1 MIEKLLSLIQT
12 ESPTATLK
20 PARRGQAAV
29 HKICALQNAILNKA
43 DFSSITIDEKGVI
56 QLVNLEAERMFG
68 YTAAELTNK
77 MTLADIIDREEV
89 IQRAKEFGTK
99 FASTLTSD
107 SDMLALTVS
116 HGIEGM
122 CELNLIRKD
131 GGRFSAKVT
140 IESLSDAQNQLV
152 GYQLIVSDETSCK
165 QVDRCLNEKKYR
177 ILLESIGEG
186 YCIIE
191 KIENTLGGLDFC
203 FIEADRA
210 FMIQTDLKNVVG
222 KTLSEMS
229 PDVLMVNPLIYNS
242 ILQTGDSIKFER
254 GQLSEGNVLE
264 FTAHRIDDLTHHRIG
279 ITFKDI
285 TIHKRAVDRLRCS
298 HNTFFNLIKNA
309 AFGVYIVDAQ
319 FRLRQISI
327 AAEKVF
333 SNVDPLIG
341 RDFEEILR
349 ILWPA
354 PFASEVVRRFR
365 HTLDT
370 GEPYINHD
378 TTERRENTAEVESY
392 DWRIERI
399 MLPDEQYGV
408 VCYFYDITERKQAE
422 ENLRKSEER
431 YRSLFSSMDQGFCV
445 IEMIFDSHK
454 KPIDYRFLEVN
465 PAFEKQSGLHDIVG
479 KRIREVLPNLE
490 ECWIQTFGTVALTGT
505 PISFVREVKSL
516 NRWIDMSAARLEG
529 EENRNVAILFSD
541 ATEKVMGAEALRQ
554 SEARFR
560 AVFDWGPIAM
570 YFCDAAGV
578 IQEVN
583 RGARTL
589 WGQEPRV
596 GDTDEAFCSSLKLSF
611 PDGTEMPYRLTPM
624 AEVLK
629 KEVPELTDFEIM
641 VEQSDGSLLN
651 IIANIVQLR
660 NELGEITGTVNC
672 FYDITERKQFEMNL
686 NQAIAEAQKAN
697 LAKSDFLSSMSHELR
712 TPLHAIL
719 GFAQLLQIG
728 LTTPTPSQV
737 SSIDQILKGGW
748 YLLDLINEIL
758 DLSVIESGK
767 VSLSL
772 ECVAVEEV
780 MAECRSMVEPQAQKL
795 GILVSYSPLDNSWF
809 VRADRIR
816 LKQVLV
822 NLLSNAIKYNR
833 SGGKVDV
840 HSLCTEG
847 KICIEIVDTG
857 IGMCQEQLE
866 QLFQPFNR
874 LGRESS
880 GVEGTGIGLIMTK
893 RLVELMGG
901 EMGVES
907 TVGVG
912 SVFWIKLMSSV
923 SPTIVPS
930 VQSKL
935 IASDSAT
942 AKNFISQRKL
952 LYVEDNQ
959 ANLKFVEQLVEI
971 NSDIH
976 LFSSADGHLSV
987 ELAREIQPAVILMDI
1002 KLPDIS
1008 GIEVLKLLRQ
1018 DELTAHI
1025 PVIALSAN
1033 AHPRDVKDGLTAGFF
1048 RYVTKPI
1055 KVKEFLNILNEAFE
1069 YAESSRTQTSD

>member
-1 MIEKLLSLIQT
+1 MIEKLVSLIQT
-12 ESPTATLK
+12 EFPTSTMQSAH
-20 PARRGQAAV
+20 RRQAEV
-29 HKICALQNAILNKA
+29 HKICALQNAILNKV

-56 QLVNLEAERMFG
+56 QFANLEAERMFG
-68 YTAAELTNK
+68 YTAAEITNK
-77 MTLADIIDREEV
+77 MTLADIIDCEEV
-89 IQRAKEFGTK
+89 MQHAKEFGEK
-99 FASTLTSD
+99 FAATITTNAD
-107 SDMLALTVS
+107 ILALKVS
-116 HGIEGM
+116 NGIEGVY
-122 CELNLIRKD
+122 ELGLIRKD

-140 IESLSDAQNQLV
+140 IEPLFDAQNKLI
-152 GYQLIVSDETSCK
+152 GYQLIVSDETLCK
-165 QVDRCLNEKKYR
+165 PDEGRLHENKSR
-177 ILLESIGEG
+177 ILLESIDEG

-191 KIENTLGGLDFC
+191 KIENTLGGLDFR

-210 FMIQTDLKNVVG
+210 FMMQTDLSHVVG
-222 KTLSEMS
+222 KTLGVVS
-229 PDVLMVNPLIYNS
+229 PDVLMVDPLIYNS
-242 ILQTGDSIKFER
+242 ILQTGESIKFER
-254 GQLSEGNVLE
+254 GLLNEGNVLE
-264 FTAHRIDDLTHHRIG
+264 FTAYRIDDLTHYRIG

-285 TIHKRAVDRLRCS
+285 TIHKRALERLRCS

-309 AFGVYIVDAQ
+309 SFGVYTVDAQ
-319 FRLRQISI
+319 FRLRQVSL
-327 AAEKVF
+327 AAQKVF

-354 PFASEVVRRFR
+354 PFASEVTRRFR

-399 MLPDEQYGV
+399 MLPDEQFGV

-422 ENLRKSEER
+422 EKLRKSEER
-431 YRSLFSSMDQGFCV
+431 YRSLFNSMDQGFCV

-454 KPIDYRFLEVN
+454 MPIDYRFLEVN
-465 PAFEKQSGLHDIVG
+465 PAFEKQCGLHDIVG
-479 KRIREVLPNLE
+479 KRIGEVLPDLE
-490 ECWIQTFGTVALTGT
+490 EYWIQTYGAVALTGN
-505 PISFVREVKSL
+505 PISFIREVKSL
-516 NRWIDMSAARLEG
+516 NRWVDMSAARLEG
-529 EENRNVAILFSD
+529 GENRNVAILFSD
-541 ATEKVMGAEALRQ
+541 VTERVRGAEALRQ

-570 YFCDAAGV
+570 YFCDASGI

-589 WGQEPRV
+589 WGQAPRV
-596 GDTDEAFCSSLKLSF
+596 GDTEEAFCSSLKLSF

-624 AEVLK
+624 AEVLIK
-629 KEVPELTDFEIM
+629 KIPELTDFEIM
-641 VEQSDGSLLN
+641 VERSDGSLIN

-672 FYDITERKQFEMNL
+672 FYDITERKLFESNL
-686 NQAIAEAQKAN
+686 NQAIAEAKKAN

-728 LTTPTPSQV
+728 LTAPTSSQE
-737 SSIDQILKGGW
+737 SSIDHILKGGW
-748 YLLDLINEIL
+748 YLLELINEIL

-772 ECVAVEEV
+772 EFVSLEDA
-780 MAECRSMVEPQAQKL
+780 MAECWSMIEPQAQKQ
-795 GILVSYSPLDNSWF
+795 GILVTFSPSDNSWF

-833 SGGKVDV
+833 NGGTVDV
-840 HSLCTEG
+840 HSVCVEDQ
-847 KICIEIVDTG
+847 ICISVVDTG
-857 IGMCQEQLE
+857 LGMCPEQLE

-874 LGRESS
+874 LGQEAS
-880 GVEGTGIGLIMTK
+880 GVEGTGIGLITAK
-893 RLVELMGG
+893 QLVELMGG

-912 SVFWIKLMSSV
+912 SVFWIKLRSSAA
-923 SPTIVPS
+923 PQIVANSQP
-930 VQSKL
+930 KL
-935 IASDSAT
+935 IAPAK
-942 AKNFISQRKL
+942 AKNCISLRKL

-959 ANLKFVEQLVEI
+959 ANLKLVEQLIELDP
-971 NSDIH
+971 DIS
-976 LFSSADGHLSV
+976 LFSSRDGHLSV

-1002 KLPDIS
+1002 NLPGIS
-1008 GIEVLKLLRQ
+1008 GHEVLKLLRQ
-1018 DELTAHI
+1018 DQLTAHI
-1025 PVIALSAN
+1025 VVIALSAN
-1033 AHPRDVKDGLTAGFF
+1033 AHPRDIEEGLTAGFF
-1048 RYVTKPI
+1048 RYITKPI
-1055 KVKEFLNILNEAFE
+1055 KVNEFLNALNEAFE
-1069 YAESSRTQTSD
+1069 FAESSRNQ